1 MLAGYETT
9 STTLSYCTYVLVKHP
24 EEQQKLFD
32 EVYSFF
38 RNISDGADNIE
49 PNADNVNKL
58 EYLDMFIKE
67 VLRMFPIANR
77 FVFLFLK
84 QFKQGV
90 FLKIIIFFCFQL

>member
-24 EEQQKLFD
+24 EEQQKLF
-32 EVYSFF
+32 EEIYSFF
-38 RNISDGADNIE
+38 RNISDGSNNIE

-67 VLRMFPIANR
+67 VLRMYPIANR
-77 FVFLFLK
+77 FVLLFRKYLSTK
-84 QFKQGV
+84 FFKDTV
-90 FLKIIIFFCFQL
+90 RL